1 MEFDK
6 KYPKIVAWAEEVF
19 GYNSWIFLAQIEVAM
34 LYDKLSTDENEAL
47 QTLKDVYDQ
56 KKQRNETFLS
66 ECHKRARECTLEEL
80 REIHAMCV
88 DDNEEAAAAIF
99 LAEINR
105 REAREA
111 EIRYWEKKA

>member
-1 MEFDK
+1 
-6 KYPKIVAWAEEVF
+6 
-19 GYNSWIFLAQIEVAM
+19 
-34 LYDKLSTDENEAL
+34 
-47 QTLKDVYDQ
+47 
-56 KKQRNETFLS
+56 
-66 ECHKRARECTLEEL
+66 
-80 REIHAMCV
+80 MCV